1 MQSLDR
7 NSIIGFVLIGIL
19 LVVFSIY
26 NSPSEEEITARK
38 RKADSIE
45 QIKKNEELAALKADS
60 VTIESLT
67 ENSIHIAGPDSI
79 TNQQPEKW
87 YTLENEKLRVR
98 ISNRGAAVSDVMLKD
113 YLTWDKKPLYLFNKE
128 HNDFGYVMF
137 AGSREIDT
145 RQLTFSADK
154 DSLMVNGDGSESI
167 TFTYTTSD
175 NKKIEITYQLNGDSY
190 LFDKKLKVTGQVN
203 DLQRIIQVWNCS
215 LNNVE
220 QVQENEINNAS
231 IYFRYAGDEVDHIG
245 EGKSDE
251 KSIPVAVDWISYKQQ
266 YFNSTIITK
275 NGYESGSIKVKE
287 EIKPG
292 LLKPFNSELSL
303 NYKPYTNADFSFQL
317 YFGPNSFYDL
327 QKLDIELEKIIPLG
341 WGIFG
346 WFSRPVNRWFIIPV
360 FNFFND
366 YISNYGIIILIMTI
380 LLKILLFP
388 LTQRSLLS
396 AAKMRVLKPEIDE
409 LKAKYDDDQTRFGQE
424 QLKLFQ
430 KAGVNPLGGC
440 IPMLLQMPILI
451 AMYSFFPVS
460 IELRQQSFLW
470 ANDLSTYDSI
480 YDLGFNIPF
489 YGDHISLFT
498 LLMTISSILFAI
510 YNNQLTGVSGQMKYM
525 AYIFP
530 IMLLGIFNNLSSG
543 LTYYYFLSNVISFGQ
558 QWVIQKFFIDEEA
571 IHRQIQENKKKTPKK
586 SGFLAR
592 LEEMQRQQQQLQQKN
607 KKK

>member
-26 NSPSEEEITARK
+26 NSPSEEEKAQRK
-38 RKADSIE
+38 KIADSIALVQQME
-45 QIKKNEELAALKADS
+45 QKQQINNDS
-60 VTIESLT
+60 VSLQ
-67 ENSIHIAGPDSI
+67 NQAPSVVPDDDTTQNTPARLYS
-79 TNQQPEKW
+79 
-87 YTLENEKLRVR
+87 LENDKVKVL
-98 ISNRGAAVSDVMLKD
+98 ISSKGAYVADVMLKD
-113 YLTWDKKPLYLFNKE
+113 YKTWDKQTLHLFTQDNNQFSYLLI
-128 HNDFGYVMF
+128 
-137 AGSREIDT
+137 AGSREINTSELSFNPD
-145 RQLTFSADK
+145 R
-154 DSLMVNGDGSESI
+154 DSINVSGTNSESI
-167 TFTYTTSD
+167 TFKHTTSD
-175 NKKIEITYQLNGDSY
+175 NKQIEITYTLSGDTY
-190 LFDKKLKVTGQVN
+190 LFDKKLKITGQVN
-203 DLQRIIQVWNCS
+203 DLQRIVQVWNCS
-215 LNNVE
+215 LNNLEKVH
-220 QVQENEINNAS
+220 ENEVTNS
-231 IYFRYAGDEVDHIG
+231 TIYFRYANDEVDHIS
-245 EGKSDE
+245 EGNSEDKN
-251 KSIPVAVDWISYKQQ
+251 IPVAVDWLSFKQQ
-266 YFNSTIITK
+266 YFNSSIITK
-275 NGYESGSIKVKE
+275 NGYESGSIKVKDQNV
-287 EIKPG
+287 PG
-292 LLKPFNSELSL
+292 LLKAYESEFNL
-303 NYKPYTNADFSFQL
+303 NYKPYSNAEFDFQL
-317 YFGPNSFYDL
+317 YYGPNSFYDL
-327 QKLDIELEKIIPLG
+327 KKLDIELENIIPLG

-366 YISNYGIIILIMTI
+366 YISSYGIIILIMTI

-396 AAKMRVLKPEIDE
+396 AAKMRVLKPEVDE
-409 LKAKYDDDQTRFGQE
+409 LKAKYADDQTKFGQE

-470 ANDLSTYDSI
+470 AQDLSTYDSI
-480 YDLGFNIPF
+480 LDLGFKLPF
-489 YGDHISLFT
+489 YGDHVSLFT
-498 LLMTISSILFAI
+498 LLMTVTSILFAI

-530 IMLLGIFNNLSSG
+530 VMLLGIFNNLSSG

-558 QWVIQKFFIDEEA
+558 QWIIQRFFIDEEA

-592 LEEMQRQQQQLQQKN
+592 LEDMQKQQQSKMR
-607 KKK
+607 KK